1 MAKTD
6 PNGNLLPK
14 HSTGPSNAG
23 PVECL
28 GMTFESDDARRAH
41 FLARLKEK
49 LPELRQRHDFPI
61 GEDEDIL
68 RLSDPPYYT
77 ACPNPFLTEFVKHHG
92 KPYDPDEPYHR
103 EPFAVDVSVG
113 KTDPLYKAHG
123 YHTKVPHK
131 AIVPSI
137 LHYTEPG
144 DIVLDGFCGSGM
156 TGVAAQWCGT
166 APPEYRMELEQQWE
180 KEGRDPPKWGARRA
194 ILGDLS
200 PAATFIAANY
210 NIPFDVDAFAEAA
223 QKLLDEVEEEV
234 GWMYETLH
242 TDGKTKGRINYTVW
256 SEVFTCPECAGDIV
270 FVDETLDQATGKTR
284 REFPCPHCVASLN
297 KKRLERSFE
306 TIVDPVSGSP
316 TKRIRLQ
323 PIYIN
328 YTIANSRYEK
338 KPDAID
344 LATIERVGGLRF
356 PAEFPTNAFPIAKMY
371 HGSRLAPKGLTHIR
385 SLFVRRAAFALSS
398 LWFRAVEHGD
408 SRIRSALLFFFD
420 QAIWNLTVLNT
431 YRPTGFSQNQQWFKG
446 VYYAPSQHSE
456 CSPWYI
462 LSSKLNRYRKVFRQF
477 QASADGMAM
486 AASDCGH
493 LDVLDQSV
501 DYIFTDPPFG
511 ENIYY
516 ADLNYIVE
524 SFYGV
529 LTDTRAEAI
538 VDSKKGK
545 WLREYQILMQK
556 CFEEYSRVLK
566 PGRWITVVFHNSRNA
581 VWNAIQEGLL
591 QAGFVVADVRT
602 LDKKQGSFRQVT
614 STAVK
619 QDLVISAYK
628 PNGGLEERFKL
639 TSGSEEGAWDFV
651 RAHLLRL
658 PVAVTRDDKIQASGE
673 RQKFLLFD
681 RMVAFHVLRGAI
693 VPFSAAEFYKGLSQ
707 RFAQRDRMYF
717 LPDQV
722 VEYDRK
728 RATAKE
734 VIQLELFVKDEET
747 AIQWLRQQLDRKPQ
761 TYQGIHPHYIRELG
775 GWAKHERMLELS
787 TLLKE
792 NFLHYNGRGE
802 VPPQLHAYL
811 STNFKDLRKLAKDA
825 LTLRMKAKGRWYV
838 PDPHKAGDLE
848 KIRERTLLRE
858 FAEYQKSDLRR
869 LKVFRLEAVRAG
881 FRRAWQASD
890 YATIVAVAQKIP
902 ERILQEDPKLL
913 MWFDQASTRTAA
925 LK

>member
-49 LPELRQRHDFPI
+49 LSELRQRHDFPI
-61 GEDEDIL
+61 GENEDIL
-68 RLSDPPYYT
+68 GLSDPPYYT

-194 ILGDLS
+194 VLGDLS

-223 QKLLDEVEEEV
+223 QKLLDEVEEEI

-338 KPDAID
+338 KGNY
-344 LATIERVGGLRF
+344 VG
-356 PAEFPTNAFPIAKMY
+356 K
-371 HGSRLAPKGLTHIR
+371 LTKTP
-385 SLFVRRAAFALSS
+385 
-398 LWFRAVEHGD
+398 
-408 SRIRSALLFFFD
+408 
-420 QAIWNLTVLNT
+420 NM
-431 YRPTGFSQNQQWFKG
+431 K
-446 VYYAPSQHSE
+446 
-456 CSPWYI
+456 
-462 LSSKLNRYRKVFRQF
+462 
-477 QASADGMAM
+477 
-486 AASDCGH
+486 
-493 LDVLDQSV
+493 
-501 DYIFTDPPFG
+501 IFHVNNW
-511 ENIYY
+511 EQ
-516 ADLNYIVE
+516 
-524 SFYGV
+524 V
-529 LTDTRAEAI
+529 LTSRTEVGTI
-538 VDSKKGK
+538 VDTFTNG
-545 WLREYQILMQK
+545 
-556 CFEEYSRVLK
+556 
-566 PGRWITVVFHNSRNA
+566 
-581 VWNAIQEGLL
+581 AIQ
-591 QAGFVVADVRT
+591 
-602 LDKKQGSFRQVT
+602 
-614 STAVK
+614 
-619 QDLVISAYK
+619 
-628 PNGGLEERFKL
+628 
-639 TSGSEEGAWDFV
+639 
-651 RAHLLRL
+651 
-658 PVAVTRDDKIQASGE
+658 
-673 RQKFLLFD
+673 
-681 RMVAFHVLRGAI
+681 
-693 VPFSAAEFYKGLSQ
+693 
-707 RFAQRDRMYF
+707 
-717 LPDQV
+717 
-722 VEYDRK
+722 
-728 RATAKE
+728 
-734 VIQLELFVKDEET
+734 
-747 AIQWLRQQLDRKPQ
+747 
-761 TYQGIHPHYIRELG
+761 
-775 GWAKHERMLELS
+775 
-787 TLLKE
+787 
-792 NFLHYNGRGE
+792 
-802 VPPQLHAYL
+802 
-811 STNFKDLRKLAKDA
+811 
-825 LTLRMKAKGRWYV
+825 
-838 PDPHKAGDLE
+838 
-848 KIRERTLLRE
+848 
-858 FAEYQKSDLRR
+858 
-869 LKVFRLEAVRAG
+869 
-881 FRRAWQASD
+881 
-890 YATIVAVAQKIP
+890 
-902 ERILQEDPKLL
+902 
-913 MWFDQASTRTAA
+913 
-925 LK
+925 